1 MITGV
6 VTADLEGV
14 IRLWVRGPS
23 GDREIIEAVI
33 DTGFD
38 GCISLPPTLI
48 SRLKLPW
55 RRRGLALLADG
66 SETVFDI
73 HEGIVRWNRR
83 SRRIAVDAANTAPLV
98 GMALLD
104 GYELSMQVR
113 AGGKVVIKPLLG
125 S

>member
-6 VTADLEGV
+6 VTADLEGI
-14 IRLWVRGPS
+14 IRISVRGPN
-23 GDREIIEAVI
+23 GDREMIEAVV

-38 GCISLPPTLI
+38 GCLSLPPALI

-73 HEGIVRWNRR
+73 HEATVRWDRQA
-83 SRRIAVDAANTAPLV
+83 RRIAVDAADTAPLV

-104 GYELSMQVR
+104 GYELRMQVR
-113 AGGKVVIKPLLG
+113 KRGKVIIRPLPD
-125 S
+125 

>member
-6 VTADLEGV
+6 VTANLEG
-14 IRLWVRGPS
+14 IISISVRGPGGNS
-23 GDREIIEAVI
+23 QIIEAVI

-38 GCISLPPTLI
+38 GCLSLPPSLI
-48 SRLKLPW
+48 TRLKLPW

-73 HEGIVRWNRR
+73 HEGTVRWNRR
-83 SRRIAVDAANTAPLV
+83 SRRIAVDAADTAPLV

-104 GYELSMQVR
+104 GYELRMQVR
-113 AGGKVVIKPLLG
+113 RGGKIVIKPLLG
-125 S
+125 